1 MRFQRRTW
9 AVERAGHMALV
20 VIVVLALAGLFSGG
34 PFSDAV
40 ARDAR
45 SGLAV
50 SYERFARLGRS
61 GELTIDLGAPTVGA
75 GVELSLPA
83 SYLEQFELRSIA
95 PEPESEIATGDTVTY
110 SFAAGTRQV
119 LLQLEPSSIGLH
131 SGRVTAGGVVEFDQM
146 VWP

>member
-1 MRFQRRTW
+1 MRGAGWRSRTSGS
-9 AVERAGHMALV
+9 RA
-20 VIVVLALAGLFSGG
+20 S
-34 PFSDAV
+34 
-40 ARDAR
+40 
-45 SGLAV
+45 
-50 SYERFARLGRS
+50 
-61 GELTIDLGAPTVGA
+61 GAPA
-75 GVELSLPA
+75 SSRSISAHQRSARAWSCRCPA